1 MPASRVYIR
10 AVMNDTLKYMAN
22 SFNQSYVYSY
32 DSDMNRIKINST
44 RKRGVIVINL
54 GDEYAGCEFTV
65 YEGRKSTSVKVT
77 EGVLDENGRYTLDV
91 DDGKNYTLIVEE

>member
-1 MPASRVYIR
+1 M
-10 AVMNDTLKYMAN
+10 
-22 SFNQSYVYSY
+22 
-32 DSDMNRIKINST
+32 KICNISLNT
-44 RKRGVIVINL
+44 IFFEGKCQLSLTTEQKRGIIVINL

>member
-1 MPASRVYIR
+1 
-10 AVMNDTLKYMAN
+10 TN

-44 RKRGVIVINL
+44 RKRGIIVINL

-77 EGVLDENGRYTLDV
+77 DGVLDENGRYTLEV